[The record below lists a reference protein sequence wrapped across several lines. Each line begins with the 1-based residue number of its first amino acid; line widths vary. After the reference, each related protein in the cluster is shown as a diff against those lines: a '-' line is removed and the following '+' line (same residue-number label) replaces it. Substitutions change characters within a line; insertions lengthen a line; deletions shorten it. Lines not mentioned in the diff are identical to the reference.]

1 MPGTVVAGQARAPV
15 DESLF
20 RTSVCSWASGCRGQ
34 ETGLP
39 DRYFVHHACGDLARF
54 STVR

>member
-15 DESLF
+15 DESVF
-20 RTSVCSWASGCRGQ
+20 RTSECSCASGCRGQ